1 MGGGGDGTWFRSCGS
16 SFEKNFYI
24 EHRDVTSRTEA
35 EVQEYLRRHEINLN
49 GRDVPRPVFTFLQR
63 SFPPYVN
70 RISAAERHHLGKRW
84 GGASPIQ
91 AQGWP
96 VALSGR
102 DCVCVAQTGSCN
114 TLAYLLPAIVHM
126 NAQPLLRPG
135 DGPIV
140 LVLAPT
146 RELAVQIEEIAQK
159 YGKSSQVKN
168 ICLYG
173 GAPKREQSM
182 ALRQGVEVAIATPRR
197 LIHFLESGTADLRR
211 VTLPL
216 HASG

>member
-1 MGGGGDGTWFRSCGS
+1 
-16 SFEKNFYI
+16 
-24 EHRDVTSRTEA
+24 
-35 EVQEYLRRHEINLN
+35 
-49 GRDVPRPVFTFLQR
+49 
-63 SFPPYVN
+63 VN

-140 LVLAPT
+140 LLLAPAP
-146 RELAVQIEEIAQK
+146 ELAVQAEEMAHK
-159 YGKSSQVKN
+159 HGKSSQVKC

-173 GAPKREQSM
+173 GAPKREQCM
-182 ALRQGVEVAIATPRR
+182 AVRQGVEVAIATPRR